1 MSNKVTI
8 FCAGGCGRSVTLR
21 KTRIISADFYV
32 CDSRAD
38 GDSCKASVMA
48 RRPDDM
54 IAVVDINAAAHFT
67 GITFKVPDEEER
79 ASLARANRLRRS
91 ATGLADRAELQAMK
105 GGKSC

>member
-1 MSNKVTI
+1 MSNKVTV

-21 KTRIISADFYV
+21 KARIIPAGFYV
-32 CDSRAD
+32 CNSRDD

-48 RRPDDM
+48 RRTADM
-54 IAVVDINAAAHFT
+54 IAVIELNAAAHFT

-79 ASLARANRLRRS
+79 ASLARAHRLKRY
-91 ATGLADRAELQAMK
+91 AQGVADRAELQAIK